1 MSDDPRG
8 TDRPEPEPHD
18 PAEASAR
25 ADDERPTFPG
35 PGAGVDRT
43 ARPRPGGYM
52 CDICG
57 SPMLERHCKIL
68 CPVCGYQRD
77 CSDP

>member
-1 MSDDPRG
+1 VSEDVGRADHPEPEPV
-8 TDRPEPEPHD
+8 DRPEPQPD
-18 PAEASAR
+18 GG
-25 ADDERPTFPG
+25 D
-35 PGAGVDRT
+35 GVPESD
-43 ARPRPGGYM
+43 GGEYV

-57 SPMLERHCKIL
+57 SPMLERHCRIV